1 METNTMKK
9 QSLRFL
15 PLAVALVAT
24 SAAPAL
30 AGKGSSPEAIRRA
43 IESNSVDAISAELE
57 RAERLLCG
65 ACVTMVTPLVDHQDK
80 RVRQVAAWWLAR
92 RGLRSDLFVQM
103 AYRLAQPDSRLA
115 RNAADVLGGMRHLKA
130 VEPLGA
136 ALHNP
141 VFDVEARSAMALAL
155 GRIGEPA
162 GAPALVAALSVKDA
176 PLRSAALQALREL
189 RGPLDPRPATALLGD
204 PAEHVRG
211 EAAYTVAV
219 AIARTATAA
228 GRTPDAGSRDQATA
242 ALIRRLVVDPSASVR
257 RKAAWALGEI
267 GASAALA
274 GPALHGSAAR
284 DADLSVR
291 TLARA
296 AIGRLT
302 P

>member
-1 METNTMKK
+1 METNTMTKK
-9 QSLRFL
+9 TLRFL
-15 PLAVALVAT
+15 TLAVATLVALP
-24 SAAPAL
+24 AAPAL
-30 AGKGSSPEAIRRA
+30 AGRGSSPEAIRRA
-43 IESNSVDAISAELE
+43 IQSNSVDAISAELE

-80 RVRQVAAWWLAR
+80 RVRQVAAWWLSR
-92 RGLRSDLFVQM
+92 RGLRSELFVQM

-115 RNAADVLGGMRHLKA
+115 RNAADVLGSMRHLKA

-162 GAPALVAALSVKDA
+162 ASPALVAALSAKEA
-176 PLRSAALQALREL
+176 PLRAAALEALREL
-189 RGPLDPRPATALLGD
+189 RGPLDPVPAAALLAD
-204 PAEHVRG
+204 PNETVRM

-219 AIARTATAA
+219 IARL
-228 GRTPDAGSRDQATA
+228 GRTLDARSRDQVTK
-242 ALIRRLVVDPSASVR
+242 ALIDRLGLDPSASIR

-267 GASAALA
+267 GASSSLAGAALR
-274 GPALHGSAAR
+274 GSAAGDR
-284 DADLSVR
+284 DLSVR
-291 TLARA
+291 TLAKA

>member
-9 QSLRFL
+9 QIRFL
-15 PLAVALVAT
+15 TLAAAALAALP
-24 SAAPAL
+24 AAPAL
-30 AGKGSSPEAIRRA
+30 AGRGSSPEAIRRA

-162 GAPALVAALSVKDA
+162 AAPALAAVLSVKDA

-204 PAEHVRG
+204 PAEDVRG

-219 AIARTATAA
+219 AIARM
-228 GRTPDAGSRDQATA
+228 GRTPDTGSRDQATA